1 MSVFHVTLTSDTKT
15 PVNNKTNSFINR
27 LAHRLLFN
35 SDWQVGA
42 VSFLFPHSWPT
53 LGTISPQHIKVKW
66 RSTVTT
72 TLTLPRARVTS
83 ARELQTLIEEFAKE
97 HMYTDIDYPWAPALK
112 DKATDRKRLAREVHP
127 EHDEEEDDAA
137 RSKRSTEP
145 PPPKQSK
152 GMQANVGTSASTGVS
167 DPKKSQQQQ
176 RKGTPMPRIIIDGQ
190 VMDLYLWMTE
200 GYEKLYKHV
209 SIAYSPIEQR
219 FMLRINKDY
228 VESVEF
234 SPQLAYMLGFKEN
247 VQHTEQ
253 YSIAKH
259 LPDVTGGV
267 NSLYIYA
274 PGLIEPALIGNGM
287 GPVLRIVNVGD
298 SEKERHE
305 ENFGTAIQYH
315 RLLHKD
321 IQEIQIEVRTEEGQ
335 LVPFDYGVCRLVLQF
350 KKVFYL

>member
-15 PVNNKTNSFINR
+15 PENNKTNSFVNR

-53 LGTISPQHIKVKW
+53 LGTITPQHIKVKW

-83 ARELQTLIEEFAKE
+83 ARELQTLIEDFAKE
-97 HMYTDIDYPWAPALK
+97 HMYTDIDVPWAPHLK
-112 DKATDRKRLAREVHP
+112 DKATERKRLAREIRP
-127 EHDEEEDDAA
+127 EHDEEEDA
-137 RSKRSTEP
+137 SKRSRQSTELP
-145 PPPKQSK
+145 PAKNP
-152 GMQANVGTSASTGVS
+152 MSADASVLS
-167 DPKKSQQQQ
+167 API
-176 RKGTPMPRIIIDGQ
+176 PRITIGGQ
-190 VMDLYLWMTE
+190 KMDQYLWMTE

-209 SIAYSPIEQR
+209 AIVYSPIEQR
-219 FMLRINKDY
+219 FTLKINKDY

-247 VQHTEQ
+247 VQHTEPFT
-253 YSIAKH
+253 IAKH

-305 ENFGTAIQYH
+305 ENFGTTIQYH
-315 RLLHKD
+315 RLLYKD
-321 IQEIQIEVRTEEGQ
+321 IQEIQIEIRTEEGH